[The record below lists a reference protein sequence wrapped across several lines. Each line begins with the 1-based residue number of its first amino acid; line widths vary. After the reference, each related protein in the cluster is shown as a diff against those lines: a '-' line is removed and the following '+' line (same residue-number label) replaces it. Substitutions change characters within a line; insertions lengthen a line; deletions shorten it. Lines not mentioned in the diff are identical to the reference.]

1 MEPGSILPSLADN
14 LLLLVLIIF
23 TALDLLAAVILH
35 VYRYLLE
42 EDIVIPGGED
52 KGSDRP
58 ISAQL
63 LDDEALIVKL
73 ELAARFF
80 AGMTIALAV
89 VYAIKILPFELKMS
103 VLLLYAL
110 VIVLLLILLETIAI
124 ALTATNP
131 QKTADSLSGFCAFLS
146 KLFTPIYLLTRWI
159 IPEPVIAAPA
169 DVEEEESHLK
179 DWVEN
184 IPENTILEQDEKKM
198 LRSIVHF
205 SNTMIREIM
214 IPRVEIDALELETPL
229 DEAAK
234 LIQKS
239 GHSRLPVYD
248 DEIDRI
254 VGVLYAKD
262 LLQAYA
268 EQRVVT
274 IRDLM
279 RQALFVPESK
289 MAGDLLNEMKSSGI
303 HMAVVVDEYGG
314 TSGIVS
320 MEDIVEEIVG
330 EIRDEYDDREE
341 ELVQQL
347 GEKEYS
353 FLGRIDLEDVN
364 EYLGTHL
371 TRDSAD
377 TLAGFLY
384 SQIGKIPS
392 PGEKVEADGWVFEIE
407 ELSGRRIQRVRV
419 TPIPE
424 VVAEEEEE
432 EDDKQRTKATTG
444 EDRG

>member
-1 MEPGSILPSLADN
+1 
-14 LLLLVLIIF
+14 
-23 TALDLLAAVILH
+23 
-35 VYRYLLE
+35 
-42 EDIVIPGGED
+42 
-52 KGSDRP
+52 
-58 ISAQL
+58 
-63 LDDEALIVKL
+63 
-73 ELAARFF
+73 
-80 AGMTIALAV
+80 
-89 VYAIKILPFELKMS
+89 
-103 VLLLYAL
+103 
-110 VIVLLLILLETIAI
+110 
-124 ALTATNP
+124 
-131 QKTADSLSGFCAFLS
+131 
-146 KLFTPIYLLTRWI
+146 
-159 IPEPVIAAPA
+159 
-169 DVEEEESHLK
+169 
-179 DWVEN
+179 
-184 IPENTILEQDEKKM
+184 
-198 LRSIVHF
+198 
-205 SNTMIREIM
+205 
-214 IPRVEIDALELETPL
+214 
-229 DEAAK
+229 
-234 LIQKS
+234 
-239 GHSRLPVYD
+239 
-248 DEIDRI
+248 
-254 VGVLYAKD
+254 
-262 LLQAYA
+262 
-268 EQRVVT
+268 
-274 IRDLM
+274 
-279 RQALFVPESK
+279 
-289 MAGDLLNEMKSSGI
+289 
-303 HMAVVVDEYGG
+303 MAVVVDEYGG

-392 PGEKVEADGWVFEIE
+392 LGEKIEADGWVFEIE

>member
-1 MEPGSILPSLADN
+1 MEPGSNLPSLADN
-14 LLLLVLIIF
+14 LLLLILIIF
-23 TALDLLAAVILH
+23 IFLDVLASVILH

-42 EDIVIPGGED
+42 ENIVIPGGDD
-52 KGSDRP
+52 KSLNRSE
-58 ISAQL
+58 SARL
-63 LDDEALIVKL
+63 LDDKSLIDKL
-73 ELAARFF
+73 HIAVRFF
-80 AGMTIALAV
+80 SGMTVGLAV
-89 VYAIKILPFELKMS
+89 VYLIHILPYKLT
-103 VLLLYAL
+103 VALLLLYVFGSTL
-110 VIVLLLILLETIAI
+110 FLILIESAVTAI
-124 ALTATNP
+124 TGKNP
-131 QKTADSLSGFCAFLS
+131 QKTADNLAGFCSLIS
-146 KLFTPIYLLTRWI
+146 KLFVPLYLLTHRL
-159 IPEPVIAAPA
+159 IPKPVSPPPA
-169 DVEEEESHLK
+169 DIEKEESHLK

-198 LRSIVHF
+198 IRSIVHF

-229 DEAAK
+229 DEAAR
-234 LIQKS
+234 LIQES
-239 GHSRLPVYD
+239 GHSRVPIYN

-262 LLQAYA
+262 LLQAYV
-268 EQRVVT
+268 EQRIVT
-274 IRDLM
+274 ISDLM
-279 RQALFVPESK
+279 RQPLFAPESK

-341 ELVQQL
+341 ELVQEI
-347 GEKEYS
+347 GKDEYS

-371 TRDSAD
+371 TRESAD

-384 SQIGKIPS
+384 SQIGKIPTLK
-392 PGEKVEADGWVFEIE
+392 EKVEAEGWVFEIE

-419 TPIPE
+419 YRVPE
-424 VVAEEEEE
+424 TEEKKEEDQ
-432 EDDKQRTKATTG
+432 DDKQ
-444 EDRG
+444 

>member
-1 MEPGSILPSLADN
+1 MEPGSNLPSLADN
-14 LLLLVLIIF
+14 LLLLILIIF
-23 TALDLLAAVILH
+23 AVLDLLAAVILH

-42 EDIVIPGGED
+42 ENIVIPGGED
-52 KGSDRP
+52 KSDSRP
-58 ISAQL
+58 ISARL
-63 LDDEALIVKL
+63 LDDKALVDKL
-73 ELAARFF
+73 NIAARFLN
-80 AGMTIALAV
+80 GMTGGFAV
-89 VYAIKILPFELKMS
+89 VYAIRVIPYQLTAALLS
-103 VLLLYAL
+103 LYVLC
-110 VIVLLLILLETIAI
+110 VVLILILLESVVTAI
-124 ALTATNP
+124 TAKNP
-131 QKTADSLSGFCAFLS
+131 QKTADSLAGICVFLS
-146 KLFTPIYLLTRWI
+146 RLFTPLYLLVHRI
-159 IPEPVIAAPA
+159 IPKPVVVTPPDI
-169 DVEEEESHLK
+169 EKEESHLK

-198 LRSIVHF
+198 IRSIVHF

-214 IPRVEIDALELETPL
+214 IPRVEIDALEVETPL
-229 DEAAK
+229 DEAAR
-234 LIQKS
+234 LIQES
-239 GHSRLPVYD
+239 GHSRLPIYD

-262 LLQAYA
+262 LLQAYV
-268 EQRVVT
+268 EQRHVT
-274 IRDLM
+274 LRDLM

-341 ELVQQL
+341 ELVREL
-347 GEKEYS
+347 GPDEYS

-371 TRDSAD
+371 TRESAD

-384 SQIGKIPS
+384 SQIGKIPVIH
-392 PGEKVEADGWVFEIE
+392 EKVEAEGWVFEIQ
-407 ELSGRRIQRVRV
+407 ELSGRRIQRVKASRV
-419 TPIPE
+419 PETPQT
-424 VVAEEEEE
+424 EEEVK
-432 EDDKQRTKATTG
+432 DDKQ
-444 EDRG
+444 

>member
-1 MEPGSILPSLADN
+1 MEPGSNLPSLADN
-14 LLLLVLIIF
+14 LLLLILIIF
-23 TALDLLAAVILH
+23 AVLDLLAAVILH

-42 EDIVIPGGED
+42 ENIVIPGGED
-52 KGSDRP
+52 KSDSRP
-58 ISAQL
+58 ISARL
-63 LDDEALIVKL
+63 LDDKALVDKL
-73 ELAARFF
+73 NIAARFLN
-80 AGMTIALAV
+80 GMTGGFAV
-89 VYAIKILPFELKMS
+89 VYAIRVIPYQLTAALLS
-103 VLLLYAL
+103 LYVLC
-110 VIVLLLILLETIAI
+110 VVLILILLESVVTAI
-124 ALTATNP
+124 TAKNP
-131 QKTADSLSGFCAFLS
+131 QKTADSLAGICVFLS
-146 KLFTPIYLLTRWI
+146 RLFTPLYLLVHRI
-159 IPEPVIAAPA
+159 IPKPVVVTPPDI
-169 DVEEEESHLK
+169 EKEESHLK

-198 LRSIVHF
+198 IRSIVHF

-229 DEAAK
+229 DEAAR
-234 LIQKS
+234 LIQES
-239 GHSRLPVYD
+239 GHSRLPIYD

-262 LLQAYA
+262 LLQAYV
-268 EQRVVT
+268 EQRHVT
-274 IRDLM
+274 LRDLM

-341 ELVQQL
+341 ELVREL
-347 GEKEYS
+347 GPDEYS

-371 TRDSAD
+371 TRESAD

-384 SQIGKIPS
+384 SQIGKIPVIH
-392 PGEKVEADGWVFEIE
+392 EKVEAEGWVFEIQ
-407 ELSGRRIQRVRV
+407 ELSGRRIQRVKASRV
-419 TPIPE
+419 PETPQT
-424 VVAEEEEE
+424 EEEVK
-432 EDDKQRTKATTG
+432 DDKQ
-444 EDRG
+444 

>member
-1 MEPGSILPSLADN
+1 MEPGSNLPSLADN

-23 TALDLLAAVILH
+23 AVLDLLTAVILH
-35 VYRYLLE
+35 VYRYLL
-42 EDIVIPGGED
+42 DANIVIPGGED
-52 KGSDRP
+52 KSDNRP
-58 ISAQL
+58 ISARL
-63 LDDEALIVKL
+63 LDNKTLIDKL
-73 ELAARFF
+73 RIADGFLS
-80 AGMTIALAV
+80 GMTCGFAV
-89 VYAIKILPFELKMS
+89 VYAIRVLPYELTVP
-103 VLLLYAL
+103 VLALY
-110 VIVLLLILLETIAI
+110 VFCTVVVLILLESIVTAI
-124 ALTATNP
+124 TAKNP
-131 QKTADSLSGFCAFLS
+131 QKTADSLAGFCALLS
-146 KLFTPIYLLTRWI
+146 NIFTPLYLLVHWI
-159 IPEPVIAAPA
+159 IPEPVIITPP
-169 DVEEEESHLK
+169 DIEKEESHLK

-198 LRSIVHF
+198 IRSIVHF

-229 DEAAK
+229 DEAAR
-234 LIQKS
+234 LIQES
-239 GHSRLPVYD
+239 GHSRLPIYD

-262 LLQAYA
+262 VLQAYVD
-268 EQRVVT
+268 QRVVT

-341 ELVQQL
+341 ELVHEL
-347 GEKEYS
+347 GPDEYS

-371 TRDSAD
+371 TRESAD

-384 SQIGKIPS
+384 SQIGKIPTLN
-392 PGEKVEADGWVFEIE
+392 EKVEAEGWTFEIE
-407 ELSGRRIQRVRV
+407 ELSGRRIQRVRAYRSPV
-419 TPIPE
+419 EGE
-424 VVAEEEEE
+424 VEEVK
-432 EDDKQRTKATTG
+432 DDKQ
-444 EDRG
+444 

>member
-1 MEPGSILPSLADN
+1 MEPGSTLASLSDS

-23 TALDLLAAVILH
+23 LLLDLLTAVIFH

-42 EDIVIPGGED
+42 EKIVIPGGED
-52 KGSDRP
+52 KSTDRP
-58 ISAQL
+58 VSARL
-63 LDDEALIVKL
+63 LDDESLMDKLRIADRFLSGMAVGFAIVYTIRVLPYKL
-73 ELAARFF
+73 TVPL
-80 AGMTIALAV
+80 
-89 VYAIKILPFELKMS
+89 
-103 VLLLYAL
+103 LLLY
-110 VIVLLLILLETIAI
+110 VFCIVLILILLESIVTAI
-124 ALTATNP
+124 TAKNP
-131 QKTADSLSGFCAFLS
+131 QKTADRLAGPCKLLSS
-146 KLFTPIYLLTRWI
+146 IFTPLYLLLHRI
-159 IPEPVIAAPA
+159 LPRPVITPPP
-169 DVEEEESHLK
+169 DIEKEESHLK

-184 IPENTILEQDEKKM
+184 IPENTILEQDERKM
-198 LRSIVHF
+198 IRSIVHF

-214 IPRVEIDALELETPL
+214 IPRVEIDALEVETPL
-229 DEAAK
+229 DEAAR
-234 LIQKS
+234 LIRES
-239 GHSRLPVYD
+239 GHSRLPIYD

-254 VGVLYAKD
+254 VGILYAKD
-262 LLQAYA
+262 LLQAYV
-268 EQRVVT
+268 EKRVVT

-341 ELVQQL
+341 DLVQEI
-347 GEKEYS
+347 GPDEYS

-371 TRDSAD
+371 TRESAD

-384 SQIGKIPS
+384 SQIGKIPTLN
-392 PGEKVEADGWVFEIE
+392 EKVEAEGWTFEIE
-407 ELSGRRIQRVRV
+407 ELSGRRIQRVHV
-419 TPIPE
+419 YHSPAEPE
-424 VVAEEEEE
+424 KEEVK
-432 EDDKQRTKATTG
+432 DDVQGTKSGAG
-444 EDRG
+444 ENRG